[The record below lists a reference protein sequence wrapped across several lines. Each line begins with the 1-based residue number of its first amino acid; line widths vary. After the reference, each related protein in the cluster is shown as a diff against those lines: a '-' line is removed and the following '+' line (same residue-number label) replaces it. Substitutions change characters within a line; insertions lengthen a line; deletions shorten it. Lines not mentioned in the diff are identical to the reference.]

1 MIFYST
7 ICFLKVIFSVFKRL
21 KFLISLFFVLS
32 PKNGED
38 HVSGRPPLVNR
49 AAFRLVFLT
58 HLITKLF
65 NGNAILLGEL
75 LAL

>member
-49 AAFRLVFLT
+49 AAF
-58 HLITKLF
+58 
-65 NGNAILLGEL
+65 
-75 LAL
+75 